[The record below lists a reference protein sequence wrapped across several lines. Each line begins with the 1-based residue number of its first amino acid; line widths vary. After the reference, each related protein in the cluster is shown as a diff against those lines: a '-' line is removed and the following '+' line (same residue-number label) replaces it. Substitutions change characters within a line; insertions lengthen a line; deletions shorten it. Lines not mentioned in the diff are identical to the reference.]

1 MKKVFCLFFTAVLLV
16 CFLCGCSVLP
26 GEKTSYPD
34 ENQVSDGSSPKEPN
48 NTNAED
54 PALTALQ
61 QKINH
66 HSKGPAS
73 LLSAMWT
80 AKAPRSICAPIMQAA
95 KRERPI
101 PT

>member
-26 GEKTSYPD
+26 EKAPSYPD
-34 ENQVSDGSSPKEPN
+34 ENQVSDGSSMKEPDS
-48 NTNAED
+48 TTAED

-66 HSKGPAS
+66 HRARAL
-73 LLSAMWT
+73 LLSAM
-80 AKAPRSICAPIMQAA
+80 
-95 KRERPI
+95 
-101 PT
+101 